1 MLEEN
6 SKKSVLL
13 VGQTPPPFHGQSI
26 VTAMLFDHQWKNLDV
41 SLLRMAY
48 SDSIDVV
55 GKASFRKVLHLFS
68 LIFKTWKIAFLKR
81 PKILYYLPASSNK
94 AAVIR
99 DIIYLSAVR
108 WCFSK
113 KVFHYHAGGLPE
125 YLESAGLLGKL
136 GKWVYRRADASIEIC
151 QTPLPPSK
159 AFEAKQQVFIP
170 NGLDVELLERKSTEE
185 FKRVLF
191 VGALNEGK
199 GVMECLKAVSALKEK
214 SPDLAIKMSFAGAWA
229 SSEFQQECEN
239 YVSNNQLD
247 CVEFLGILKGQDKWQ
262 AYADADIFFF
272 PSHYQSENFPLV
284 LIEALACGL
293 PVITTHWRGIPQL
306 MEGSEAGILCET
318 KNQEEFVSALE
329 KYCSDEEL
337 QSQHS
342 ENATRHYQANFTRMK
357 FIQKMEAVFCKL

>member
-1 MLEEN
+1 MLE
-6 SKKSVLL
+6 KITRKSVLL

-26 VTAMLFDHQWKNLDV
+26 VTAMLFDHQWKDLDV

-55 GKASFRKVLHLFS
+55 GKASIGKVMHLFS
-68 LIFKTWKIAFLKR
+68 LIFKTWKIALFKR
-81 PKILYYLPASSNK
+81 PKVLYYLPASSNK

-99 DIIYLSAVR
+99 DVIYLSAVR

-125 YLESAGLLGKL
+125 YVESAGLLGKL
-136 GKWVYRRADASIEIC
+136 AKFVYRNADASIEIC
-151 QTPLPPSK
+151 QTPFPPSK
-159 AFEAKQQVFIP
+159 AFGARKQVFIP
-170 NGLDVELLERKSTEE
+170 NGLDVKLLESKSTGNSI
-185 FKRVLF
+185 KVLF

-199 GVMECLKAVSALKEK
+199 GVMECLKSVDCLREK
-214 SPDLAIKMSFAGAWA
+214 NPDLEIEMNFAGAWA
-229 SSEFQQECEN
+229 SSEFERECLDF
-239 YVSNNQLD
+239 VSDNELD
-247 CVEFLGILKGQDKWQ
+247 FVAFLGVLKGDDKWQ

-306 MEGSEAGILCET
+306 MAGSDAGVLCEI
-318 KNQEEFVSALE
+318 KNQGELVRALE
-329 KYCSDEEL
+329 RYCCDREL
-337 QSQHS
+337 LVRHG
-342 ENATRHYQANFTRMK
+342 ENARRHYLEYFTRERFVK
-357 FIQKMEAVFCKL
+357 KMESVFHEV